1 MSESRD
7 RSRRAAFAGYG
18 LAGLLCG
25 LLSVTALL
33 APIEER
39 LATAWLSAG
48 EADPRIRLVTLG
60 DDWLAAE
67 PDLPAERCVELA
79 ALVGRLVDAGAIVA
93 LDLMGGCDGHVCAC
107 AGLPGGDPLAAT
119 LRRAGDRVLL
129 PTRYHR
135 GADGRLTGVVRPPES
150 ARGADTVLGFVNLE
164 QTDGVA
170 VRAVLEQRLGERLLR
185 AFALQAAR
193 LVDGVAGANVQV
205 TERQLVFG
213 SRTVPLHRGRL
224 PIRFRRLREPL
235 PARALLEAPARM
247 GELAGRLALIG
258 IETTEDRHF
267 TPLRVVS
274 GLRLH
279 AHVADTVLSGTTA
292 VPPPLPVVMLVLA
305 ALSAAASEL
314 WRRAGSL
321 RWPAMGGLLVV
332 WLGGAGAAVLGLS
345 LALPGVSG
353 ALAAGLGAGVAT
365 WLGGRRLARRLE
377 ELEQAPDPPAVVPDA
392 RDQWIRSRSPHPL
405 AQQYAR
411 QKEITDPLRD
421 LRAELDLF
429 ELTVRLLAA
438 LVLGD
443 LARDRPA
450 PRWARRIVK
459 GFQDLHRPT
468 LGQWIG
474 CVRELLRRAPRADL
488 ARGAILPILHAALVK
503 DGRHRNLAAVAAQ
516 LNRLRICSAHELV
529 ATSDDTAL
537 EEQAALARELL
548 TVLFEQASVL
558 AEIPLYRALACEEG
572 ADGRV
577 RLRLLRLRGLSPER
591 VELVSAQRLRPE
603 RIYAARRGGGAFV
616 PLWPFLVYE
625 RCEVHRQPEYM
636 VYQEGL
642 AHGDELRWA
651 GFSVDCRPAAAQDE
665 DLLAD
670 LHAFRRA
677 WGIPT

>member
-60 DDWLAAE
+60 DDW
-67 PDLPAERCVELA
+67 LA

-353 ALAAGLGAGVAT
+353 ALAAGLGAA
-365 WLGGRRLARRLE
+365 
-377 ELEQAPDPPAVVPDA
+377 VPDA
-392 RDQWIRSRSPHPL
+392 RDQWIRSRSPHPI